1 MMNSIINVWK
11 VNMKEKIKITS
22 HGTGK
27 QKEQYQKKVIWMLS
41 DFDNIINHMQLLWMW
56 VSYNY

>member
-11 VNMKEKIKITS
+11 VNMKEKINITS
-22 HGTGK
+22 NGTGK